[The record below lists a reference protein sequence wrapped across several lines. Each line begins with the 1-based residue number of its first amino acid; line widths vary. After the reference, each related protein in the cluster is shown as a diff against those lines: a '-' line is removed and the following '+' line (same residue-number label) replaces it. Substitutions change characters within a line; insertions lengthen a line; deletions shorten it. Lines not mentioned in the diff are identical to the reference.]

1 MSDFMVSLT
10 VSVIG
15 ISVMSWWLYTKISQ
29 KLIEVGERN
38 KWDEE
43 KP

>member
-1 MSDFMVSLT
+1 MSDFMISFLISITGLSL
-10 VSVIG
+10 
-15 ISVMSWWLYTKISQ
+15 MSWWLYTRISQ

-38 KWDEE
+38 NWDEG